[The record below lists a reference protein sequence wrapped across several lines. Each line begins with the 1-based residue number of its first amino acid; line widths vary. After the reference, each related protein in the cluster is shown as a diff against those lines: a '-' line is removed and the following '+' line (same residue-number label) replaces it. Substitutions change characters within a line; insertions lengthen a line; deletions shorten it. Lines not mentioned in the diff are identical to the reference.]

1 EPLTPLRCVR
11 GSDDVALRLWAELAV
26 STALLS
32 LVVIGYYIYKSDNY
46 SGWSNGLRWL
56 LWLSPLWLL
65 TMLPIVD
72 RLGMSRGGRIMCL
85 VLLALSVLS
94 AHYWDWN
101 PWRHP
106 WIYNWMDS
114 RGWIPY

>member
-1 EPLTPLRCVR
+1 VR
-11 GSDDVALRLWAELAV
+11 GSDEKALRQWAELAV
-26 STALLS
+26 STAVLS

-46 SGWSNGLRWL
+46 SGWSNGPRWL

-65 TMLPIVD
+65 TLLPIVD
-72 RLGMSRGGRIMCL
+72 RLGQTRGGRTLCL
-85 VLLALSVLS
+85 LLLALSVLS